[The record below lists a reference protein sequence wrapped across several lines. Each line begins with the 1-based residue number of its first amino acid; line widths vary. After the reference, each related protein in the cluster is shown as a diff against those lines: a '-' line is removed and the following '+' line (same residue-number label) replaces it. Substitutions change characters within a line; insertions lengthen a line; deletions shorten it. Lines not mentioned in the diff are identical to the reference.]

1 MSSPLV
7 VGTRESSNW
16 RRVSEHVS
24 HVASKCIMVLMQQH
38 YFLKWIIKILI
49 ILIFTLLPLINEM
62 NSVVPLLSVFV
73 RDTDWLLV
81 PSTYNKG
88 KINNDL
94 LIRVNSWEF
103 ISLPSFTNEN
113 EPKVF
118 YNNQYN
124 VPEYDIKEFIR
135 KRKHKSK
142 ITDSLLSSDI
152 IKPLYET
159 KDEFLIDNS
168 KIITRNSR
176 QYQIYT
182 TDPQNNNYAQM
193 IKDAKSSILKYEYKK
208 YIKDQISICINYSSL
223 NLHEIFNMTCPI
235 NNKRN
240 NKNKNLNLH
249 PKVNFI
255 NVPNS
260 WCSLYTYKNNNKNGQ
275 YFFTFILPELYYKY
289 KPSYIFK
296 VTTLIFVVFRWC
308 ILLFRMVMQ
317 VLPSQDNDSA
327 YTNERYS
334 DISRSQL
341 IFYDQ
346 CKSLLSFSTFYIWSL
361 SSVYLLYG
369 LTPNRCTHVPRIALH
384 ESVQW
389 ILWICLVTSC
399 LSFQFAK
406 INKIRQ
412 GRQEYNSDSY
422 TGESH
427 TDDTVS
433 EVIHTSQ
440 TADEQSTSNILNTQS
455 TTQKIFGH
463 VLIILACCGFGFSL
477 SGSVMLLTTQ
487 ITSPWINSNLVTIIC
502 QCCDLF
508 LRAYLGLL
516 HNSINCETKERSI
529 NYYKYIFPYYLL
541 REEEKVNCNSDGK
554 REWIVKSLSNPPP
567 LIFRHSFIS
576 IKLQKIS
583 PTFYM
588 QSCFQDNIALSN
600 NEGRDYCNINTLSF
614 ESKVEDLEKNGESK
628 NNSYDRENTYLMKK
642 LSSEDSKLV
651 ICSELSEKT
660 DDNSPCS
667 SSSNYSLSDEIF
679 TCMICYDR
687 VSNIVFSPCYHSGIC
702 SDCIDEMIKWTVCKL
717 KKSPQCHLCRCPIEI
732 AWQLDNNGDLR
743 DDKKENGDHSI
754 EEYISQTCIE
764 VIYPILI
771 QKN

>member
-1 MSSPLV
+1 MSSLFI
-7 VGTRESSNW
+7 VGIRESSNW
-16 RRVSEHVS
+16 RRVSEYVG
-24 HVASKCIMVLMQQH
+24 HVASKCIMVLMQQY
-38 YFLKWIIKILI
+38 YFLKWLVKILI

-62 NSVVPLLSVFV
+62 NSIVPLLSVFV

-81 PSTYNKG
+81 PSIYNKG

-103 ISLPSFTNEN
+103 IALSSFTSEN
-113 EPKVF
+113 EQKGF
-118 YNNQYN
+118 YNNGYN
-124 VPEYDIKEFIR
+124 VPKHDIKEFIR

-142 ITDSLLSSDI
+142 VTDSLSSSD
-152 IKPLYET
+152 IKPLYEI

-176 QYQIYT
+176 QYQIYMT
-182 TDPQNNNYAQM
+182 NLQNNNHTQM
-193 IKDAKSSILKYEYKK
+193 IGDTNGNILKYKYKK
-208 YIKDQISICINYSSL
+208 YTKEQVSICINYSLLSL
-223 NLHEIFNMTCPI
+223 HKIFNMKCPI

-240 NKNKNLNLH
+240 YKNKNLNLQ

-260 WCSLYTYKNNNKNGQ
+260 WCSLYTHKDNNNGQ

-317 VLPSQDNDSA
+317 VLPNQDNNT

-334 DISRSQL
+334 DIARSQL
-341 IFYDQ
+341 IFYNQ

-389 ILWICLVTSC
+389 ILWISLVTSC

-412 GRQEYNSDSY
+412 GRQEYNSDRY
-422 TGESH
+422 IGESH
-427 TDDTVS
+427 TNDTV
-433 EVIHTSQ
+433 EIIHTSQ
-440 TADEQSTSNILNTQS
+440 TTNGQS
-455 TTQKIFGH
+455 TTQKILGH
-463 VLIILACCGFGFSL
+463 ALIILACCGFGFSL

-487 ITSPWINSNLVTIIC
+487 MTSPWINSNLVTIIC
-502 QCCDLF
+502 QCCDLL

-529 NYYKYIFPYYLL
+529 NCYKYIFPYYLL
-541 REEEKVNCNSDGK
+541 REEEKINCNGDGK
-554 REWIVKSLSNPPP
+554 REWIVKSISNPPP

-576 IKLQKIS
+576 IKLQKLS

-588 QSCFQDNIALSN
+588 QSCFENNITLSN
-600 NEGRDYCNINTLSF
+600 KGREYCNINTLPL
-614 ESKVEDLEKNGESK
+614 ESKVEDLKENEERSK

-651 ICSELSEKT
+651 IYPELSEKT

-667 SSSNYSLSDEIF
+667 SSSSNYSLSDEISI
-679 TCMICYDR
+679 CMICYDR
-687 VSNIVFSPCYHSGIC
+687 VSNIVLSPCYHSGIC
-702 SDCIDEMIKWTVCKL
+702 SNCIDEIIKWTVCKL

-732 AWQLDNNGDLR
+732 AWQLDNNRDLR
-743 DDKKENGDHSI
+743 NDEKESGNYST

-771 QKN
+771 QRN